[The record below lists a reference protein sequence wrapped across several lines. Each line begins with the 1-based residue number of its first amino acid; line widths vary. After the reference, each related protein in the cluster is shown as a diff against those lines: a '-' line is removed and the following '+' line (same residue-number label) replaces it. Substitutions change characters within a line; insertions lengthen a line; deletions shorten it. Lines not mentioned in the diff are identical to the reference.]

1 MSQIPTRQSPDP
13 ATKRPPSRFQ
23 VAAPAEASPSL
34 LRQVGFLLALMLLVV
49 GVPALL
55 VGLSGPPP
63 VPTSLPGREEL
74 ARSIGMEQVLT
85 VLVAIVWLAWL
96 QFVTCLIVEV
106 FSTIRHH
113 GVPAPVPFSGP
124 SQRLARALVG
134 GLLLAGVFGGQVATV
149 VNAVGGDGARSATT
163 ISAGVQTGGAVT
175 RSGSPVAGQSASVLT
190 RASLT
195 PAAEVTTGKGTL
207 QAPRSEST
215 DPLSPLGKK
224 IYTVRAPVGHSH
236 ESLWEIAERHL
247 GDGRRYKEI
256 FALNIG
262 LPQSDGT
269 AMHLARMIQPGW
281 QLVMP
286 EDAVGVARLVPP
298 PATPAE
304 PVAPLTSWGAD
315 TVGET
320 HNPVQEV
327 VGAGDVLHVSDG
339 SKVDLQATQTQA
351 NQMQVAPVN
360 PLVAGLATNGLF
372 GACVLSALLM

>member
-1 MSQIPTRQSPDP
+1 MLSV
-13 ATKRPPSRFQ
+13 ATAPGPRPPSR
-23 VAAPAEASPSL
+23 PACT
-34 LRQVGFLLALMLLVV
+34 Q
-49 GVPALL
+49 
-55 VGLSGPPP
+55 
-63 VPTSLPGREEL
+63 
-74 ARSIGMEQVLT
+74 
-85 VLVAIVWLAWL
+85 
-96 QFVTCLIVEV
+96 
-106 FSTIRHH
+106 
-113 GVPAPVPFSGP
+113 
-124 SQRLARALVG
+124 
-134 GLLLAGVFGGQVATV
+134 
-149 VNAVGGDGARSATT
+149 
-163 ISAGVQTGGAVT
+163 
-175 RSGSPVAGQSASVLT
+175 AGQS
-190 RASLT
+190 
-195 PAAEVTTGKGTL
+195 PAAARHGGGRRSARRPRA
-207 QAPRSEST
+207 APP
-215 DPLSPLGKK
+215 DPLSALGKK

-256 FALNIG
+256 LALNID

-339 SKVDLQATQTQA
+339 SKVDLQATQAQA
-351 NQMQVAPVN
+351 NQMQEI
-360 PLVAGLATNGLF
+360 GR
-372 GACVLSALLM
+372 